1 MPTWNFIRHSF
12 YQDSLTLM
20 RLTHDL
26 EAVPGVR
33 RVAVMM
39 GIPANRA
46 LLQAAGLLTP
56 TGDAAAPHDLII
68 AVEAETSAAAETCVA
83 TAEAAC
89 MANRLAVAST
99 ATVVQPRTLAAA
111 LSLLPGANLALISV
125 PGMYA
130 GREALQA
137 LQAGLH
143 VMLFSDN
150 VPLETEVALK
160 RLALARGL
168 LLMGPDCGTA
178 IINSVPLGFAN
189 AVPRGRIGI
198 AAASGTGLQEVVC
211 LLAAAG
217 EGISQAIGVGGR
229 DLSDEVGGLMLQHAL
244 TLLAADAETAVV
256 CVIGKPPGPTTWG
269 QIEAQLAR
277 LGKPC
282 VVYVAQDLPPHQAAW
297 YAAATLED
305 ASRIAVA
312 LARGTLPGAQ
322 ASLADPEPFLPLV
335 EAETRAMHPGQ
346 RFVHGIY
353 AGGTLAQEAHRLLQ
367 ASLDHVAPGVLG
379 AGEGHRVV
387 DLGADRF
394 TAGRPHPLLD
404 GGLRRTWIRQAAQ
417 DPTTA
422 VLLLDIVL
430 GYGVHPDPVGDLLP
444 ALQQARAEAHA
455 QGRYL
460 AVVAS
465 VCGTDQDPQGR
476 AAQIAALQAHGIV
489 VMPSNARA
497 ARLAVHI
504 AAAQGAS
511 GQPVHPGDSAPV

>member
-1 MPTWNFIRHSF
+1 MPIWNFIRHSF

-26 EAVPGVR
+26 ETLPGVH

-46 LLQAAGLLTP
+46 LLQAAGLLMP

-68 AVEAETSAAAETCVA
+68 AVEAETYAAAETCVA
-83 TAEAAC
+83 AAEAAC
-89 MANRLAVAST
+89 MANRPAVAST

-111 LSLLPGANLALISV
+111 LSLLPGAGLALISV

-178 IINSVPLGFAN
+178 IINGVPIGFAN

-198 AAASGTGLQEVVC
+198 AAASGTGLQEVAC

-229 DLSDEVGGLMLQHAL
+229 DLSDEVGGLMLQQAL

-256 CVIGKPPGPTTWG
+256 CVIGKPPGPTTWR
-269 QIEAQLAR
+269 QVEAQLAQ

-282 VVYVAQDLPPHQAAW
+282 VIYVAQDLPASQTAW

-305 ASRIAVA
+305 AARIAVA
-312 LARGTLPGAQ
+312 LVRGTSPGAQ
-322 ASLADPEPFLPLV
+322 EPLAAPEHLTHLV
-335 EAETRAMHPGQ
+335 ETETRAMHPEQ

-353 AGGTLAQEAHRLLQ
+353 AGGTLAQEAMRLLQ
-367 ASLDHVAPGVLG
+367 ASLDQVAPGLLG
-379 AGEGHRVV
+379 AGAGHRVV
-387 DLGADRF
+387 DLGADCF
-394 TAGRPHPLLD
+394 TTGRPHPLLD

-444 ALQQARAEAHA
+444 ALRQARAEAQA

-460 AVVAS
+460 AIVAS

-476 AAQIAALQAHGIV
+476 MAQIAALQSHGIV
-489 VMPSNARA
+489 VMPSNAQA
-497 ARLAVHI
+497 TRLAVRI

-511 GQPVHPGDSAPV
+511 GHPAPPGDTDPV

>member
-1 MPTWNFIRHSF
+1 MAVWNFIRHSF

-20 RLTHDL
+20 RVTHDL
-26 EAVPGVR
+26 ETLPGVR

-39 GIPANRA
+39 GIPANQA
-46 LLQAAGLLTP
+46 LLRAAGLLSP
-56 TGDAAAPHDLII
+56 PGDTAAPHDLII
-68 AVEAETSAAAETCVA
+68 AVEAETCAAAETCVA
-83 TAEAAC
+83 TAEAAF
-89 MANRLAVAST
+89 MADRLAVAST
-99 ATVVQPRTLAAA
+99 TTVVPPRTLTAA
-111 LSLLPGANLALISV
+111 LPLLPGANLALISV

-178 IINSVPLGFAN
+178 IINGVPLGFAN

-198 AAASGTGLQEVVC
+198 AAASGTGLQEVAC

-256 CVIGKPPGPTTWG
+256 CVIGKPPGSTTWS
-269 QIEAQLAR
+269 QIEAQLTR

-282 VVYVAQDLPPHQAAW
+282 VVYIGQDLPPRQAAW
-297 YAAATLED
+297 YAVATLED
-305 ASRIAVA
+305 AARIAVA
-312 LARGTLPGAQ
+312 LVRGTSPGAQ
-322 ASLADPEPFLPLV
+322 EPLAASEHFTHLV
-335 EAETRAMHPGQ
+335 ETETRAMHPGQ

-353 AGGTLAQEAHRLLQ
+353 AGGTLAQEAHCLLQ
-367 ASLDHVAPGVLG
+367 VSLEHVAPGVLG
-379 AGEGHRVV
+379 EGEGHRVV

-394 TAGRPHPLLD
+394 TTGRPHPLLD
-404 GGLRRTWIRQAAQ
+404 GSLRRTWIRQAAQ

-430 GYGVHPDPVGDLLP
+430 GYGVHPDPAGDLLP
-444 ALQQARAEAHA
+444 ALRQARVEAQA

-460 AVVAS
+460 AIIAS

-476 AAQIAALQAHGIV
+476 TAQIAALQSHGVV
-489 VMPSNARA
+489 VMPSNAQA
-497 ARLAVHI
+497 TRLAVRI

-511 GQPVHPGDSAPV
+511 GRPAQPGDTDSV